1 VTPAAADPG
10 GPSAR
15 QEDVTSTEQDLLT
28 RAFSAYNAQD
38 ADGLLALVS
47 DDVDWPNGSGRLR
60 GKAALRAYWRDQWTR
75 TRTHDQPTAVHRRP
89 DGRVAVRLIRV
100 VQSLDGS
107 VISRG
112 TFHYVFRIK
121 GPRIVCL
128 DIEDA

>member
-1 VTPAAADPG
+1 MTSAAADPG
-10 GPSAR
+10 GPSAG
-15 QEDVTSTEQDLLT
+15 ENVTSSEQDLLS

-47 DDVDWPNGSGRLR
+47 DDVDWPDGSGRLQ
-60 GKAALRAYWRDQWTR
+60 GKAALRAYWRHQWTR
-75 TRTHDQPTAVHRRP
+75 TRTHDQPTAFSRRP

-100 VQSLDGS
+100 VRSLDGS

-112 TFHYVFRIK
+112 TFHYVFRIERTEVV
-121 GPRIVCL
+121 GL